1 MKLLSKLFLLIL
13 SLFASVIFLG
23 CSKADNGEQSTP
35 TPVSVE
41 VEVEVE
47 EVAYTYV
54 FPDNQ
59 SFPLHDYMSTQIARV
74 GATPETS
81 TVVVSAMETGEDVPL
96 WCNTRWHLLRR
107 DDQGWTSLARPDA
120 FLQRDPCPIAVTAS
134 NNLFL
139 YVNNSTEPQGTP
151 TGYSTVCVPHLLR
164 FDMNSPT
171 TTGQALM
178 PQWAGENA
186 FSPWGYRGFA
196 ADREREELLMLNA
209 DWSNNSL
216 RASLLSAQGATL
228 AMGTIIFPIRSLYP
242 EAVLADRAVYVLA
255 VSDILEPIEEWRAYV
270 YEQTGSEA
278 NYTFRI
284 LYYTWTPNLIQQDF
298 AQPIEIANVE
308 ATAGYIRNQDI
319 WVAPDGTAYL
329 MYSDQEV
336 QTALLRDRFFP
347 DKSIQTH
354 LKLAI
359 VKGNRIVERRNLLDG
374 KGFDE
379 PPCARFHITPD
390 GIVYAV
396 IYAPG
401 PNYSVGE
408 NLLLQ
413 IFPKVHNPQS
423 IPIPLGMPL
432 QSFLIASAR
441 AGNAPS
447 FTIDFLGQDNPW
459 WSETMYYAKVDLTH
473 TY

>member
-1 MKLLSKLFLLIL
+1 MKLYSKLFLLVL
-13 SLFASVIFLG
+13 SIFISIFFLG
-23 CSKADNGEQSTP
+23 CSEPDDGGQPTP
-35 TPVSVE
+35 TPTSVE

-54 FPDNQ
+54 FPNNE

-81 TVVVSAMETGEDVPL
+81 TVIVSAMETGEGVPL
-96 WCNTRWHLLRR
+96 ICNTRWRLLRR
-107 DDQGWTSLARPDA
+107 DEQGWTSLVPPED

-139 YVNNSTEPQGTP
+139 YVNTSTEPQGTP
-151 TGYSTVCVPHLLR
+151 TGMSTVCVPHLLR

-171 TTGQALM
+171 PIGQEIM
-178 PQWAGENA
+178 PQWAGETH

-196 ADREREELLMLNA
+196 ADREHEELLMLNA
-209 DWSNNSL
+209 DWSNV

-228 AMGTIIFPIRSLYP
+228 ATGTITFPIRALYP
-242 EAVLADRAVYVLA
+242 EAFVVDKAVYVLA
-255 VSDILEPIEEWRAYV
+255 ISDIPEPVESWRAYV
-270 YEQTGSEA
+270 QEQTGSVS

-284 LYYTWTPNLIQQDF
+284 LYYTWTPNLVQQDF
-298 AQPIEIANVE
+298 AEPIEIANVE
-308 ATAGYIRNQDI
+308 STAGYIRNQDI

-379 PPCARFHITPD
+379 PPCARFHVTPD

-401 PNYSVGE
+401 PNYAVGE

-413 IFPKVHNPQS
+413 IFPKVHNPRL
-423 IPIPLGMPL
+423 IHIPLEMPL
-432 QSFLIASAR
+432 QAFLLASAR

-447 FTIDFLGQDNPW
+447 YTIDFLGQDNPW
-459 WSETMYYAKVDLTH
+459 WSETMYYAKVNLTH
-473 TY
+473 IYQ